1 MEFDKN
7 AGATT
12 VSYGL
17 SLLKWA
23 AWGVAGLLGALG
35 AYVSFATGET
45 DPDQYTTIFIFVLAG
60 IFFLIG
66 KGIDSYHKS
75 ILVKSQN
82 KEVENFSNELI
93 SIIGEDDYAEVE
105 ELEVRVNK
113 INTDIQE
120 TIQQYLDEGGINEE
134 TADAIIE
141 AKTRTKTDIDNLAI
155 YMKMSNLN
163 RKLNILNNYLQC
175 HVDALGKA
183 AELYRDGKTPA
194 TVKRFYHNE
203 VSNNISG
210 DFMESFIAALMAKN
224 IDKFMIQNLRK
235 NPNQQSFDTKSIQSA
250 MKKQAAEIEK
260 DDNLTI
266 AKLVSLL

>member
-17 SLLKWA
+17 ILLKWA
-23 AWGVAGLLGALG
+23 AWVVAGLSGALG
-35 AYVSFATGET
+35 AYIGYSTGIAVQGATVFF
-45 DPDQYTTIFIFVLAG
+45 YVIAG
-60 IFFLIG
+60 IFYFVG
-66 KGIDSYHKS
+66 KGVEMYHNS
-75 ILVKSQN
+75 ILVKNQN
-82 KEVENFSNELI
+82 KEVEDFSKELI

-113 INTDIQE
+113 INADIQE
-120 TIQQYLDEGGINEE
+120 SIQQYLDEGGINEE

-141 AKTRTKTDIDNLAI
+141 AKTRAKSDIDNLAI

-194 TVKRFYHNE
+194 TVKRYYHNE

-235 NPNQQSFDTKSIQSA
+235 NPNQQSFDTQSIQSA

-266 AKLVSLL
+266 AKLVSIL